1 MKQAAT
7 AKLRALK
14 DLETVRK
21 NAQLEQK
28 RLSAEKRLQ
37 VTKRRNLEQ
46 KQHNLFS
53 QSPMPAFRHDTNA
66 RGGQVSL
73 DTNADDD
80 SNYLFVR
87 THPHVMKAS
96 IIHDARKTQI
106 CCLS

>member
-37 VTKRRNLEQ
+37 VTKRRNFEQ
-46 KQHNLFS
+46 KQHILFS
-53 QSPMPAFRHDTNA
+53 QSQMPAFRNDTND
-66 RGGQVSL
+66 RGVQVALDTDVDDTNYLLVSL
-73 DTNADDD
+73 STRFAKV
-80 SNYLFVR
+80 SNN
-87 THPHVMKAS
+87 
-96 IIHDARKTQI
+96 ARKMPI
-106 CCLS
+106 CCLN